1 LSRQAQIQSLSDSEI
16 IREYLRTQRS
26 DYFSILY
33 RKYADKVYRK
43 CFALLKDQGK
53 AEDATQE
60 IFVKVMMSLANF
72 NEKAQFSTWVYSIT
86 YNFCIDIIRKEKKSK
101 NLFVDDIERAPD
113 VADEIPDEF
122 LLSMEIKRL
131 RIILDKI
138 PADDHAILLMKYQDD
153 MSIKEIADALNKTES
168 AVKMKIKRAKEKS
181 QYIYHELF
189 KEEE

>member
-1 LSRQAQIQSLSDSEI
+1 MSRQAQIQALSDSEI

-26 DYFSILY
+26 DYFSMLY

-43 CFALLKDQGK
+43 CVTLLKDQGK

-60 IFVKVMMSLANF
+60 IFVKVMMNLANF

-181 QYIYHELF
+181 QYVYQELF
-189 KEEE
+189 KDDE

>member
-1 LSRQAQIQSLSDSEI
+1 MSRQAQIQALSDSEI

-26 DYFSILY
+26 DYFSMLY

-43 CFALLKDQGK
+43 CVTLLKDQGK

-60 IFVKVMMSLANF
+60 IFVKVMMNLANF

-181 QYIYHELF
+181 QYVYQELF
-189 KEEE
+189 KDEE

>member
-1 LSRQAQIQSLSDSEI
+1 
-16 IREYLRTQRS
+16 
-26 DYFSILY
+26 
-33 RKYADKVYRK
+33 
-43 CFALLKDQGK
+43 LLKDQGK

-60 IFVKVMMSLANF
+60 IFVKVMMNLANF